1 MQGFQVRENDYEQV
15 IIVYIG
21 PIKGVKED
29 MALKG
34 GLNIFL

>member
-1 MQGFQVRENDYEQV
+1 M
-15 IIVYIG
+15 G

-34 GLNIFL
+34 GLNILLWGM

>member
-1 MQGFQVRENDYEQV
+1 M
-15 IIVYIG
+15 G

-34 GLNIFL
+34 GLNIFLWGM

>member
-1 MQGFQVRENDYEQV
+1 MQGFQVRENNSKQI
-15 IIVYIG
+15 IIVCMG

-29 MALKG
+29 MALKR